1 MKVSKEVKVALLVI
15 LGVILFIFGYNYLK
29 NQSLFESSNIY
40 HTEFEFNSLTTSSQ
54 VTVKGNIVGKIIDI
68 DYDFESGKT
77 KVSFSIN
84 NRLKF
89 SKKSKVKLYEV
100 GPMSGSALTIL
111 IDNQGDIAQSGDFLE
126 SVVEVGLIK
135 NLSKNFSGL
144 STDLNS
150 TLKSSDTL
158 LTNIN
163 QLIIDESEEGLKAT
177 IKNLNETLKSFSNT
191 SNSVNNLV
199 AKNNKNITAVLEN
212 FKTVSG
218 DFGVLSS
225 QLKAANIDGAIKDFD
240 KTLNS
245 LNAIL
250 ADLEKGK
257 GSMGKLLKDEAL
269 YDNLE
274 GVSKEM
280 EELLEDIKLHPKRY
294 FRILSKKEIPYEDE
308 N

>member
-1 MKVSKEVKVALLVI
+1 
-15 LGVILFIFGYNYLK
+15 
-29 NQSLFESSNIY
+29 
-40 HTEFEFNSLTTSSQ
+40 
-54 VTVKGNIVGKIIDI
+54 
-68 DYDFESGKT
+68 
-77 KVSFSIN
+77 
-84 NRLKF
+84 
-89 SKKSKVKLYEV
+89 
-100 GPMSGSALTIL
+100 
-111 IDNQGDIAQSGDFLE
+111 
-126 SVVEVGLIK
+126 
-135 NLSKNFSGL
+135 
-144 STDLNS
+144 
-150 TLKSSDTL
+150 
-158 LTNIN
+158 
-163 QLIIDESEEGLKAT
+163 
-177 IKNLNETLKSFSNT
+177 
-191 SNSVNNLV
+191 
-199 AKNNKNITAVLEN
+199 
-212 FKTVSG
+212 VSG